1 MKHSA
6 NNLPLVVR
14 DLGTTSYA
22 QVFADMQEFTAN
34 RDESTADEL
43 WFTEHE
49 AVFTQG
55 QAGKPEHLLLPG
67 DIPVVQTDR
76 GGQVTFHGP
85 GQLVGY
91 LLFDLKRLGIG
102 PRVLVR
108 GIESSICSVLADY
121 GIDAANRDD
130 APGVYVGGNKI
141 ASLGLRIRR
150 GCSYHGL
157 SLNVAM
163 DLEPFQRINPCGL
176 VGMEVTD
183 MVALANGVTIE
194 RVRDQLE
201 IALRDT
207 FQLNN

>member
-1 MKHSA
+1 VKHSA